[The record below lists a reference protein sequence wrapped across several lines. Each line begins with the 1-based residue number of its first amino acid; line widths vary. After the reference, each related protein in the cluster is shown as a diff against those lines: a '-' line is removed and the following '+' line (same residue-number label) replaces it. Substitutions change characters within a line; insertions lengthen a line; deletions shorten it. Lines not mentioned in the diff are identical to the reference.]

1 MLEYVQLKAK
11 GTEEIFYMTGDT
23 IVILNIAGDN
33 ICALFACI
41 CTRNTEGFRNTMQI
55 GNVNEK

>member
-23 IVILNIAGDN
+23 IVILNIGVLYVTIVLA
-33 ICALFACI
+33 F
-41 CTRNTEGFRNTMQI
+41 
-55 GNVNEK
+55 